1 MYTYEYYGKPL
12 YVPGDK
18 DLYLMSPVINMGKNL
33 SWTTSAKIRNNH
45 PLFNMIKPLK
55 YGLIIKKEG
64 KIISKLRI
72 TKFKQ
77 VFNNI
82 YSIYAED
89 KLASLNSSHCRP
101 HNFQGSPEELFTWF
115 IENHNMQLDDEQ
127 KFKKGIVNITD
138 PNDYISRSWEEGDN
152 TWNLIN
158 SRLIKPLG
166 GFLVV
171 RYEEDGDY
179 LDWLSEYPET
189 SNQSIS
195 FGKNLID
202 INKIIDASETYTA
215 CVPYGAR
222 SEAGVRLT
230 IESVNEGKDYLINSK
245 LAEEYGIIYA
255 PTKLVTW
262 DDVTRPENLLA
273 KAEAWL
279 NSEGVML
286 KESVDL
292 SSLDLATVSADT
304 KSFEMYQKVSVIS
317 EPHGIEAI
325 YSIEK
330 MKIAADLSEVLKIT
344 IGSSRRTLS
353 SQLKN
358 NREDTDRFKQIV
370 EKINADYVTNEKV
383 TQVVDSAL
391 TGPNAAIENLE
402 QIAGDNSQDISSL
415 KEGLANTD
423 AHLSNEIE
431 RVTTA
436 MESSIEQSADNI
448 SLEVA
453 TKYATKDE
461 VATERS
467 RVDILSDQ
475 VSVKIKTIEDV
486 ESFMTFNDDG
496 NLIIGKSDSEIK
508 SVQDNDSYQFVDKSG
523 NSLLEINTKGVNSPT
538 VNVEKQVTYF
548 SQWAMRKGAY
558 VNGAGYNLND
568 VWIGG

>member
-82 YSIYAED
+82 YSMYAED

-273 KAEAWL
+273 KAGAWL

>member
-1 MYTYEYYGKPL
+1 MYTVKYYDEYL
-12 YVPGDK
+12 YIPGDNEYVVVDPILK
-18 DLYLMSPVINMGKNL
+18 REKNRVDKLTFTYLD
-33 SWTTSAKIRNNH
+33 NH
-45 PLFNMIKPLK
+45 PLYGSLEKLK
-55 YGLIIKKEG
+55 FGIVVEKEG
-64 KIISKLRI
+64 KINFKGRIIDTEQSFYRETSVTVESKLAAL
-72 TKFKQ
+72 
-77 VFNNI
+77 ND
-82 YSIYAED
+82 SI
-89 KLASLNSSHCRP
+89 CRP
-101 HNFQGSPEELFTWF
+101 FDFQGTPEELLTYLV
-115 IENHNMQLDDEQ
+115 ENHNAQVAEDQ
-127 KFKKGIVNITD
+127 QFKMGQVTVTD
-138 PNDYISRSWEEGDN
+138 LNDYIVRSWEKSDK
-152 TWNLIN
+152 TWNIIN
-158 SRLIKPLG
+158 DRLIDSLG
-166 GFLVV
+166 GFLII

-179 LDWLSEYPET
+179 IDWLSSVTNVSKQKVE
-189 SNQSIS
+189 
-195 FGKNLID
+195 FGENLLELSLF
-202 INKIIDASETYTA
+202 IDATETYTA
-215 CVPYGAR
+215 CIPYGA
-222 SEAGVRLT
+222 EVEEGKLLT
-230 IESVNEGKDYLINSK
+230 VETVNDNKDYLINES

-255 PTKLVTW
+255 PTERTTW
-262 DDVTRPENLLA
+262 EDVTRPENLLA
-273 KAEAWL
+273 KARAWL
-279 NSEGVML
+279 NEEGI
-286 KESVDL
+286 KFT
-292 SSLDLATVSADT
+292 SSLELSFVDMSKLGIDIDSVELYQNVEVVSEFHEIKATFLVDKT
-304 KSFEMYQKVSVIS
+304 IEKLDQPEDVEITVGKVSKTLTN
-317 EPHGIEAI
+317 HTLG
-325 YSIEK
+325 EK
-330 MKIAADLSEVLKIT
+330 
-344 IGSSRRTLS
+344 R
-353 SQLKN
+353 KN
-358 NREDTDRFKQIV
+358 VALEQIV

-538 VNVEKQVTYF
+538 VNVEKQVNHF
-548 SQWAMRKGAY
+548 GQWATRKGTY
-558 VNGAGYNLND
+558 INGKGYNLD
-568 VWIGG
+568 DIWIGG

>member
-1 MYTYEYYGKPL
+1 MYTYEYYGEPL
-12 YVPGDK
+12 YIPGDQ
-18 DLYLMSPVINMGKNL
+18 DLYLISPVINMGKNL

-45 PLFNMIKPLK
+45 PLFDSIKPLK
-55 YGLIIKKEG
+55 YGLTIKKEG
-64 KIISKLRI
+64 KIISKLRV

-101 HNFQGSPEELFTWF
+101 YSFQGTPEELFTWF
-115 IENHNMQLDDEQ
+115 IDNHNAQLDDEQ
-127 KFKKGIVNITD
+127 KFKKGIVNVTD
-138 PNDYISRSWEEGDN
+138 PNDYISRSWNEGDN
-152 TWNLIN
+152 TWSLIN
-158 SRLIKPLG
+158 SRLIDSLG

-179 LDWLSEYPET
+179 IDWLSEYLET
-189 SNQSIS
+189 SKQSIS
-195 FGKNLID
+195 FGENLID

-222 SEAGVRLT
+222 REDGTRLT

-245 LAEEYGIIYA
+245 LSEEYGIIYA

-273 KAEAWL
+273 KSEAWL

-286 KESVDL
+286 KESVEL
-292 SSLDLATVSADT
+292 SSLDLATVSIDIN
-304 KSFEMYQKVSVIS
+304 SFEMYQKVSVTS
-317 EPHGIEAI
+317 EPHGIEAV
-325 YSIEK
+325 YAIEK
-330 MKIAADLSEVLKIT
+330 MKVAADLSEVLKIT
-344 IGSSRRTLS
+344 IGTSRKTLS
-353 SQLKN
+353 SKMKSD
-358 NREDTDRFKQIV
+358 REETGRFKEIV

-383 TQVVDSAL
+383 TEVVDSAL
-391 TGPNAAIENLE
+391 IGPNAAIENLE

-467 RVDILSDQ
+467 RVDVLSDQ
-475 VSVKIKTIEDV
+475 FSVKIKTIEDV
-486 ESFMTFNDDG
+486 ESFMTFDDDG

-508 SVQDNDSYQFVDKSG
+508 SIQDNDSYQFVDKSG
-523 NSLLEINTKGVNSPT
+523 TSLLEINTKGVNSPT

>member
-1 MYTYEYYGKPL
+1 MYTVKYYDEYL
-12 YVPGDK
+12 YIPGDNEYVVVDPVLK
-18 DLYLMSPVINMGKNL
+18 REKNRVDKLTFTYLD
-33 SWTTSAKIRNNH
+33 NH
-45 PLFNMIKPLK
+45 PLYGSLEKLK
-55 YGLIIKKEG
+55 FGIVVEKEG
-64 KIISKLRI
+64 KINFKGRIIDTQQSFYRETSVTVESKLAAL
-72 TKFKQ
+72 
-77 VFNNI
+77 ND
-82 YSIYAED
+82 SI
-89 KLASLNSSHCRP
+89 CRP
-101 HNFQGSPEELFTWF
+101 FDFQGTPEELLTYLV
-115 IENHNMQLDDEQ
+115 ENHNAQVAEDQ
-127 KFKKGIVNITD
+127 QFKMGKVTVTD
-138 PNDYISRSWEEGDN
+138 PNDYIVRSWEKSDK
-152 TWNLIN
+152 TWNIIN
-158 SRLIKPLG
+158 DRLIDSLG
-166 GFLVV
+166 GFLII

-179 LDWLSEYPET
+179 IDWLSSVTNVSKQKVE
-189 SNQSIS
+189 
-195 FGKNLID
+195 FGENLLELSLF
-202 INKIIDASETYTA
+202 IDATETYTA
-215 CVPYGAR
+215 CIPYGA
-222 SEAGVRLT
+222 EVEEGKLLT
-230 IESVNEGKDYLINSK
+230 VETVNDNKDYLINES

-255 PTKLVTW
+255 PTERTTW
-262 DDVTRPENLLA
+262 EDVTRPENLLA
-273 KAEAWL
+273 KARAWL
-279 NSEGVML
+279 NEEGI
-286 KESVDL
+286 KFT
-292 SSLDLATVSADT
+292 SSLELSFVDMSKLGIDIDSVELYQNVEVVSEFHEIKATFLVDKT
-304 KSFEMYQKVSVIS
+304 IEKLDQPEDVEITVGKVSKTLTN
-317 EPHGIEAI
+317 HTLG
-325 YSIEK
+325 EK
-330 MKIAADLSEVLKIT
+330 
-344 IGSSRRTLS
+344 R
-353 SQLKN
+353 KN
-358 NREDTDRFKQIV
+358 VALEQIV
-370 EKINADYVTNEKV
+370 EKIKADYVTNEKV
-383 TQVVDSAL
+383 TEVVDSAL
-391 TGPNAAIENLE
+391 IGPNAAIENLE

>member
-1 MYTYEYYGKPL
+1 MYTVKYYDEYL
-12 YVPGDK
+12 YIPGDNEYVVVDPILK
-18 DLYLMSPVINMGKNL
+18 REKNRVDKLTFTYLD
-33 SWTTSAKIRNNH
+33 NH
-45 PLFNMIKPLK
+45 PLYGSLEKLK
-55 YGLIIKKEG
+55 FGIVVEKEG
-64 KIISKLRI
+64 KINFKGRIIDTEQSFYRETSVTVESKLAAL
-72 TKFKQ
+72 
-77 VFNNI
+77 ND
-82 YSIYAED
+82 SI
-89 KLASLNSSHCRP
+89 CRP
-101 HNFQGSPEELFTWF
+101 FDFQGTPEELLTYLV
-115 IENHNMQLDDEQ
+115 ENHNAQVAEDQ
-127 KFKKGIVNITD
+127 QFKMGQVTVTD
-138 PNDYISRSWEEGDN
+138 PNDYIVRSWEKSDK
-152 TWNLIN
+152 TWNIIN
-158 SRLIKPLG
+158 DRLIDSLG
-166 GFLVV
+166 GFLII

-179 LDWLSEYPET
+179 IDWLSSVTNVSKQKVE
-189 SNQSIS
+189 
-195 FGKNLID
+195 FGENLLELSLF
-202 INKIIDASETYTA
+202 IDATETYTA
-215 CVPYGAR
+215 CIPYGA
-222 SEAGVRLT
+222 EVEEGKLLT
-230 IESVNEGKDYLINSK
+230 VETVNDNKDYLINES

-255 PTKLVTW
+255 PTERTTW
-262 DDVTRPENLLA
+262 EDVTRPENLLA
-273 KAEAWL
+273 KARAWL
-279 NSEGVML
+279 NEEGI
-286 KESVDL
+286 KFT
-292 SSLDLATVSADT
+292 SSLEL
-304 KSFEMYQKVSVIS
+304 SFVDMSKLGIDIDSVELYQNVEVIS
-317 EPHGIEAI
+317 EFHEIKATFLVDKT
-325 YSIEK
+325 IEK
-330 MKIAADLSEVLKIT
+330 LDQPEDVKIT
-344 IGSSRRTLS
+344 VGKVSKTLTNHT
-353 SQLKN
+353 LGEKRKN
-358 NREDTDRFKQIV
+358 VALEQIV

-383 TQVVDSAL
+383 TEVVDSAL
-391 TGPNAAIENLE
+391 IGPNAAIENLE
-402 QIAGDNSQDISSL
+402 QIAGDNAQDISSL

-523 NSLLEINTKGVNSPT
+523 TSLLEINTKGVNSPT